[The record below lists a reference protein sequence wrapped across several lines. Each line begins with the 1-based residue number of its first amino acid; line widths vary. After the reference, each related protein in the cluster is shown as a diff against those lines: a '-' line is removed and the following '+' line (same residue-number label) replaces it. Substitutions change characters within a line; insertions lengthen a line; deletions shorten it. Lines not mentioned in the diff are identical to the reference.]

1 MRGSVK
7 LFSVCFNP
15 IDTNDILDI
24 CKYLMKGTWYKI
36 MSGLIMKI
44 SIGLLISIVNVS
56 NQTNCVSLSNQKCMT
71 QPTLINLHPN

>member
-7 LFSVCFNP
+7 LFSVYFNP

-24 CKYLMKGTWYKI
+24 CKHLMKGIWYKI